1 MKKNWLNGKNV
12 VLTGA
17 SSGIGK
23 EITKILIERF
33 NCFVLGIARNE
44 EKMLKLLEELGNK
57 KEKLSY
63 KLFDVSSKTNWED
76 FAKFLEKEN
85 ISVDVLINCAGVLP
99 NFDKFE
105 NYDLETIEKVLQ
117 VNFYSAVFAIKNL
130 LPILRKSEKPMIVNV
145 ASSAALCTIPGTS
158 IYSASKAALKNFSEA
173 LEAENGKNMRVS
185 LIYPGFTK
193 TDIFRSQK
201 NEETNGL
208 VDKIS
213 MSASKMAKKIV
224 KTIKNRRRRAVV
236 GFDAKLM
243 NLLYKLFPRSA
254 GRICGFVLKKAKVKL
269 FSDVFNEKG
278 NGNV

>member
-23 EITKILIERF
+23 EITKILINEF
-33 NCFVLGIARNE
+33 DCLVLGIARNE
-44 EKMLKLLEELGNK
+44 EKMLKLLEELGENK
-57 KEKLSY
+57 GKFSY
-63 KLFDVSSKTNWED
+63 KLFDVSLKENWANFSKS
-76 FAKFLEKEN
+76 LEKEN
-85 ISVDVLINCAGVLP
+85 FKIDVLINCAGVLP

-105 NYDLETIEKVLQ
+105 NYDLETMERVLQ

-130 LPILRKSEKPMIVNV
+130 LPILRKSEKPMIVNI
-145 ASSAALCTIPGTS
+145 ASSAALCPIPGTS

-185 LIYPGFTK
+185 LVCPGFTK

-243 NLLYKLFPRSA
+243 NLLYKFFPRSA